1 MSRLDKLRVKIFA
14 DGADF
19 DSILKLSKNPR
30 IKGFTTNPT
39 LVRKAGV
46 SDYEEFG
53 RKLLAAVPNHPV
65 SLEVFADEFDEMER
79 QAKAIATWGP
89 NVNVKIPVT
98 NTRKEF
104 CGNLIRELSANGVA
118 VNVTAIMTL
127 DQVKRVT
134 ECLSPNTPA
143 IVSVFAGR
151 VADTGVDPLPLMAE
165 SVKVL
170 AQRPKAELIWAS
182 PRELLNI
189 FQADEIGCQIIT
201 VTNDILN
208 KLSLVDKDLE
218 AYSLETVEMFRKDA
232 VGAGFEIKVDAPG
245 QLKKTASSR

>member
-1 MSRLDKLRVKIFA
+1 MSRLDALRVKIFA

-19 DSILKLSKNPR
+19 DSIVKLSQNPR

-39 LVRKAGV
+39 LMRKAGIT
-46 SDYEEFG
+46 DYEQFG

-65 SLEVFADEFDEMER
+65 SLEVFADDFDEMAR
-79 QAKAIATWGP
+79 QAKSIATWGK

-98 NTRKEF
+98 NTKKEF
-104 CGNLIRELSANGVA
+104 CGNLIRELSARGVV

-134 ECLSPNTPA
+134 DCLSPDTGA

-151 VADTGVDPLPLMAE
+151 IADTGVDPVPLMAE
-165 SVKVL
+165 SVKIL
-170 AQRPKAELIWAS
+170 KTKPKAELIWAS
-182 PRELLNI
+182 PRELLNV

-201 VTNDILN
+201 VTNDVLN
-208 KLSLVDKDLE
+208 KLSLVGKDLE
-218 AYSLETVEMFRKDA
+218 AYSLETVEMFRRDA
-232 VGAGFEIKVDAPG
+232 VAANFEINTGAGGRV
-245 QLKKTASSR
+245 KTAASA

>member
-1 MSRLDKLRVKIFA
+1 MSRLDALRVKIFA

-19 DSILKLSKNPR
+19 DSIVKLSQDPR

-46 SDYEEFG
+46 ADYEQFG

-65 SLEVFADEFDEMER
+65 SLEVFADDFDEMAR

-104 CGNLIRELSANGVA
+104 CGDLIRELSASGVA

-134 ECLSPNTPA
+134 DCLAPGTPA

-151 VADTGVDPLPLMAE
+151 IADTGVDPVPLMAE
-165 SVKVL
+165 SVNILKSK
-170 AQRPKAELIWAS
+170 PKAELIWAS
-182 PRELLNI
+182 PRELLNV

-201 VTNDILN
+201 VTGDILN
-208 KLSLVDKDLE
+208 KLSLVGKDLE
-218 AYSLETVEMFRKDA
+218 AYSLETVEMFRRDA
-232 VGAGFEIKVDAPG
+232 VGAGFEIKTDAGG
-245 QLKKTASSR
+245 QAKKAAAV